1 MSKLK
6 INDLELYQ
14 TENIDVHQVRGGF
27 TGFTSSV
34 FGGYYGRY
42 YNYIFAPYS
51 SVYQPQDVEEKVSS
65 VEPKPKTDSYQLTI
79 STPEGNSFAYTSLGK
94 LGNTHYAT
102 SLSSSS
108 VY

>member
-14 TENIDVHQVRGGF
+14 TENVDVHQVQG
-27 TGFTSSV
+27 GFTSS
-34 FGGYYGRY
+34 FFYRY
-42 YNYIFAPYS
+42 SYLILTPYP
-51 SVYQPQDVEEKVSS
+51 VHQTQDKEKVYS
-65 VEPKPKTDSYQLTI
+65 VEPKSKTDNYQLTV
-79 STPEGNSFAYTSLGK
+79 STPEGNSFAYTSVGK
-94 LGNTHYAT
+94 LGTTHYAT